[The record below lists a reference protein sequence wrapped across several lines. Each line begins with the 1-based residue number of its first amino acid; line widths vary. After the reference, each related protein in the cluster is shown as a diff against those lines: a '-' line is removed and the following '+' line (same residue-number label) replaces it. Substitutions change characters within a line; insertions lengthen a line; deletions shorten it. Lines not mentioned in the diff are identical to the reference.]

1 MQLKL
6 HALLFGLFI
15 SSITS
20 AAWSADKP
28 VVLVAGATGQTGTHI
43 VRILNEKGFAVR
55 GLLRYG
61 DKPDSKSVTAADWI
75 EGDVREPQ
83 SLKPAFKGAV
93 YAISAI
99 GSREKDGPNNFEN
112 VDWLGNR
119 NLIDAA
125 KAAGVKRFV
134 LMTSGSAGTGDWND
148 PQVQRFGAGRLWKG
162 KAEAH
167 LRASGLPYTIIGP
180 GGLRDYAGGEK
191 GIVLRP
197 RNQYSVSV
205 ISRADVAAVMVECL
219 TNAACTSKTIT
230 TVNSDQAKPSD
241 WIQMLTGLPIDT
253 PMTIRGVAAQ
263 E

>member
-1 MQLKL
+1 MNFKI
-6 HALLFGLFI
+6 HAVVFGVVI
-15 SSITS
+15 SALTNTTW
-20 AAWSADKP
+20 AVDKP
-28 VVLVAGATGQTGTHI
+28 IVLVAGAAGQTGTHI

-61 DKPDSKSVTAADWI
+61 DKPDSNNAALAEWI

-83 SLKPAFKGAV
+83 SLKPAFAGAA

-125 KAAGVKRFV
+125 KSASVKHFV

-148 PQVQRFGAGRLWKG
+148 PQVLRFGAGRLWKG

-167 LRASGLPYTIIGP
+167 LRASGLTYTIVAP

-191 GIVLRP
+191 GILLRP

-219 TNAACTSKTIT
+219 MNVACNAKTIT
-230 TVNSDQAKPSD
+230 TVNSDQLKPGEWTKTLSA
-241 WIQMLTGLPIDT
+241 LPPDT
-253 PMTIRGVAAQ
+253 PTTIRGAAAQ